1 MQIVCGFDVH
11 KDSVFVCIPNDNG
24 DKFEAQYDVL
34 TLVEIKNYTSVNFCR
49 SCQDVHTLLISQE
62 CNAD

>member
-34 TLVEIKNYTSVNFCR
+34 TLVEIKNYTSVNFC
-49 SCQDVHTLLISQE
+49 
-62 CNAD
+62 